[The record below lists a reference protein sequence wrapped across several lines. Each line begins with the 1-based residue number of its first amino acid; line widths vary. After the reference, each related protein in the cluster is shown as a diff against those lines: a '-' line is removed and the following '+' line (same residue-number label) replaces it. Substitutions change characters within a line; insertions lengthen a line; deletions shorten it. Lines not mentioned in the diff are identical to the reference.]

1 MKSAIVRIAVIATII
16 AVPLWFIAPEDRH
29 WWQELPAHI
38 AKAIEVYRSQGRPP
52 LISGIPTGRA
62 SSATTT
68 PQTQKT
74 ASQSLTTTTAVSHP
88 PPQPEA
94 QSKPQPIVDM
104 RSLFANFMQPA
115 QEPKPPFMQPVPPKL
130 YKAGQGHGQEVN
142 FGKRKIDGVTLYE
155 TVVDLSDPD
164 SFVTIELANNA
175 DQANT
180 AEVTHGDETF
190 QSLVKRVRGAVV
202 IDGTFFSKDEQERV
216 MGNMV
221 SRGRFLKYSQW
232 ENYGTTIGLKS
243 DGTLEMLTAR
253 VDGQPPWETYWFSIT
268 CGPRL
273 VKDGQVWVSPDW
285 EGFTD
290 SHVLGIGPRCALGFP
305 RSKDKLYLVTFMSG
319 LSLAQEAKLMK
330 DIGCYQAMNLDGG
343 ASRALARSGDI
354 LVPAGRPLTN
364 VIVVYDTKH
373 RAPQA
378 VVKSWQRFVEGTST
392 TASR

>member
-1 MKSAIVRIAVIATII
+1 M
-16 AVPLWFIAPEDRH
+16 
-29 WWQELPAHI
+29 
-38 AKAIEVYRSQGRPP
+38 
-52 LISGIPTGRA
+52 
-62 SSATTT
+62 
-68 PQTQKT
+68 QKRT
-74 ASQSLTTTTAVSHP
+74 SQSLTTTTAVSHP
-88 PPQPEA
+88 RPQPEA
-94 QSKPQPIVDM
+94 ESKPQPIVDV
-104 RSLFANFMQPA
+104 RSLFANFMQPR

-142 FGKRKIDGVTLYE
+142 FGKRKVDGVTLYE

-175 DQANT
+175 DQANS
-180 AEVTHGDETF
+180 AAASHGDESF
-190 QSLVKRVRGAVV
+190 QSLVKRVHGAVV
-202 IDGTFFSKDEQERV
+202 MDGTFFSKDDQERV

-221 SRGRFLKYSQW
+221 SLGRFLKYSEW
-232 ENYGTTIGLKS
+232 ENYGTTIGLKG

-253 VDGQPPWETYWFSIT
+253 IDGQPPWQTYWFSLT

-273 VKDGQVWVSPDW
+273 VKDGQVWVNPDW

-330 DIGCYQAMNLDGG
+330 DIGCVDAMNLDGG
-343 ASRALARSGDI
+343 ASRALARNGDI
-354 LVPAGRPLTN
+354 LVTPGRQLTN

-373 RAPQA
+373 RAPQS
-378 VVKSWQRFVEGTST
+378 VVKSWQRFVEGAGV